1 MVMNNPISIIMQA
14 AGKVKEYFV
23 PVESMTILCPFVCW
37 VLFYI
42 GMPSETAFYSMI
54 SATILSHII
63 RLWCLKKHYPV
74 VSIREYLY
82 GFMLPAFVTTII
94 IFIAIYLIHILSISV
109 IIKFLIQILAVC
121 ILSVICV
128 VAFGL
133 SQYERQSLRNIIN
146 KIRKK

>member
-1 MVMNNPISIIMQA
+1 M
-14 AGKVKEYFV
+14 
-23 PVESMTILCPFVCW
+23 
-37 VLFYI
+37 
-42 GMPSETAFYSMI
+42 
-54 SATILSHII
+54 
-63 RLWCLKKHYPV
+63 KKHYPV